1 MKDDYPTLLPLS
13 LVLILAILLTAGVGR
28 AAATQGQEDAELERG
43 RREFTEV
50 GCYQCH
56 GYDGQ
61 GGAGPRI
68 VPVRPTLEA
77 FSHVVRKPPNV
88 MPAYSPNVLS
98 DDTVERIHKY
108 LLSIPEP
115 PEASSLSQLS
125 WE

>member
-1 MKDDYPTLLPLS
+1 MQGHCRTLLS
-13 LVLILAILLTAGVGR
+13 ISMVLLLAVGLTAGVGR
-28 AAATQGQEDAELERG
+28 AAATQEADEVERG
-43 RREFTEV
+43 RTEYTEV

-56 GYDGQ
+56 GYEGQ

-77 FSHVVRKPPNV
+77 FSRVVRKPPNV

-98 DDTVERIHKY
+98 DETVERLHKY

-115 PEASSLSQLS
+115 PEAASLPQLL